1 MQAALGDAVWGGV
14 FVRFVIRRTKKGARF
29 VVEGAGRDSQDEKS
43 ALLAQRARETLRLR
57 SGQEWG
63 TGGGGIALERQ
74 CQVSTEGQNFDD
86 STGSRQAD
94 GEIPWLCAAV
104 DPCEKWWLR
113 LRGNPKR
120 AGEISQAAFL
130 LKAEMMGF
138 DVALPWGD
146 NQKFD
151 FVVWQRDGRAVRVQV
166 KGTGRLH
173 RRGYEVQPV
182 HTTRGG
188 GKKRY
193 TKKDI
198 DVIAAH
204 VQPVDAWYL
213 IPIEKVGRAKSL
225 RLYPGIEVQ
234 SLVRSTRRSAGRVEQ
249 RGRRWQ
255 RVARW
260 ERWRDAWDVIAER

>member
-1 MQAALGDAVWGGV
+1 MGEVSCECRVASVEKRNARSLDFAGSFAIANDPASLGMTGDKLQNAHPSTSSGRAFWENQPEVGHAGV
-14 FVRFVIRRTKKGARF
+14 V
-29 VVEGAGRDSQDEKS
+29 
-43 ALLAQRARETLRLR
+43 
-57 SGQEWG
+57 
-63 TGGGGIALERQ
+63 
-74 CQVSTEGQNFDD
+74 
-86 STGSRQAD
+86 
-94 GEIPWLCAAV
+94 IPWIFACA
-104 DPCEKWWLR
+104 DPCEKWWTG

-120 AGEISQAAFL
+120 SGEISQAAFL
-130 LKAEMMGF
+130 LKAETMGF

-151 FVVWQRDGRAVRVQV
+151 FVVWRGNGRAMRVQV

-182 HTTRGG
+182 HATRRG

-225 RLYPGIEVQ
+225 RLYPGIKNR
-234 SLVRSTRRSAGRVEQ
+234 LPTGVRGCG
-249 RGRRWQ
+249 GRRI
-255 RVARW
+255 RNW
-260 ERWRDAWDVIAER
+260 ERWRDRWDLLGE

>member
-1 MQAALGDAVWGGV
+1 MAASGGAAGEECV
-14 FVRFVIRRTKKGARF
+14 VELVVEKTEAGARW
-29 VVEGAGRDSQDEKS
+29 VVVKSKAEVARERQDESQDRDIPED
-43 ALLAQRARETLRLR
+43 R
-57 SGQEWG
+57 GQAVAW
-63 TGGGGIALERQ
+63 I
-74 CQVSTEGQNFDD
+74 
-86 STGSRQAD
+86 
-94 GEIPWLCAAV
+94 CAEV
-104 DPCEKWWLR
+104 DLNEKWWDR

-130 LKAEMMGF
+130 LKAEMLGF
-138 DVALPWGD
+138 DLALPWGD

-151 FVVWQRDGRAVRVQV
+151 FVVWRRNGRAFRVQV

-173 RRGYEVQPV
+173 RRGYEVKPV
-182 HTTRGG
+182 RSARGG

-225 RLYPGIEVQ
+225 RLYPGIESRVKGRT
-234 SLVRSTRRSAGRVEQ
+234 VRKSRRVGHPGKLGTAASTGRSRM
-249 RGRRWQ
+249 
-255 RVARW
+255 W
-260 ERWRDAWDVIAER
+260 ETWRDRWDVLE

>member
-1 MQAALGDAVWGGV
+1 MGRSV
-14 FVRFVIRRTKKGARF
+14 FVKLVIQKSGTEVRW
-29 VVEGAGRDSQDEKS
+29 VVEKSEAEIRSNEDSELKS
-43 ALLAQRARETLRLR
+43 EFEVPTLRTSR
-57 SGQEWG
+57 RIGQPGESQNAHFSQNQG
-63 TGGGGIALERQ
+63 EMGHPA
-74 CQVSTEGQNFDD
+74 QVL
-86 STGSRQAD
+86 
-94 GEIPWLCAAV
+94 IPLLCACV
-104 DPCEKWWLR
+104 DPAEKWWLR

-120 AGEISQAAFL
+120 AGGISQAAFL
-130 LKAEMMGF
+130 LKAEMLGF
-138 DVALPWGD
+138 DLALPWGD

-151 FVVWQRDGRAVRVQV
+151 FVVWRRDGRAVRVQV

-182 HTTRGG
+182 HATRRG

-225 RLYPGIEVQ
+225 RLYPGIERKRAARG
-234 SLVRSTRRSAGRVEQ
+234 RSTK
-249 RGRRWQ
+249 
-255 RVARW
+255 VARW
-260 ERWRDAWDVIAER
+260 ERWRDAWDVLAER

>member
-1 MQAALGDAVWGGV
+1 MKL
-14 FVRFVIRRTKKGARF
+14 VIRRTKTGARF
-29 VVEGAGRDSQDEKS
+29 QVEDAASDARSLDCVASPAIAGDSAPLGMTSEVSGGVLSTLGMTKKDAGIFSSLEV
-43 ALLAQRARETLRLR
+43 QR
-57 SGQEWG
+57 
-63 TGGGGIALERQ
+63 GI
-74 CQVSTEGQNFDD
+74 V
-86 STGSRQAD
+86 
-94 GEIPWLCAAV
+94 IPWLCAAA

-151 FVVWQRDGRAVRVQV
+151 FVVWRRDGCAVRVQV

-182 HTTRGG
+182 HTTRRG

-193 TKKDI
+193 TKKEI

-213 IPIEKVGRAKSL
+213 IPIEELGRAKSL
-225 RLYPGIEVQ
+225 RLYPGIEMKAF
-234 SLVRSTRRSAGRVEQ
+234 RM
-249 RGRRWQ
+249 RGPRKAPRMGFASD
-255 RVARW
+255 VARW
-260 ERWRDAWDVIAER
+260 ERWRDAWDVIAPK

>member
-1 MQAALGDAVWGGV
+1 MKL
-14 FVRFVIRRTKKGARF
+14 VIRRTEAGAGFLVDDGSGLSNPVHCESQNPHPVAKNATRVGHPPRF
-29 VVEGAGRDSQDEKS
+29 V
-43 ALLAQRARETLRLR
+43 
-57 SGQEWG
+57 
-63 TGGGGIALERQ
+63 
-74 CQVSTEGQNFDD
+74 
-86 STGSRQAD
+86 
-94 GEIPWLCAAV
+94 IPWLCAAA

-151 FVVWQRDGRAVRVQV
+151 FVVWRRDGRAVRVQV

-182 HTTRGG
+182 HTTRRG

-213 IPIEKVGRAKSL
+213 IPIEKVRRAKSM
-225 RLYPGIEVQ
+225 RLYPGIEI
-234 SLVRSTRRSAGRVEQ
+234 RSSSGTPRH
-249 RGRRWQ
+249 
-255 RVARW
+255 VARW
-260 ERWRDAWDVIAER
+260 ERWRDAWDVIAAR